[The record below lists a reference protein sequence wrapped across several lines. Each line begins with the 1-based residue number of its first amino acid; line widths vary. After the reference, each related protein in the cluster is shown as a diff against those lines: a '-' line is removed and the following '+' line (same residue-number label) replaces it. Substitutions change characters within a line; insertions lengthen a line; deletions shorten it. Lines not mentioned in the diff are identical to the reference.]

1 MKKSLLCVAS
11 LIAAVSASYAPH
23 PSPPPIKYQPPHGFP
38 RNTLGGA
45 GGLGGLDPVT
55 LLLLQKDS
63 PGKIILEYSGYYILT
78 FISYEKVV

>member
-1 MKKSLLCVAS
+1 MKKSLLFVAS

-38 RNTLGGA
+38 RNPLGGA

-55 LLLLQKDS
+55 LLLLQKDGL
-63 PGKIILEYSGYYILT
+63 GKFNLKTSWG
-78 FISYEKVV
+78 